1 MKANEVR
8 AYAELIGIFA
18 ILISLLLV
26 GYEIRQTRLAIMGQT
41 MIARA
46 QLSGDADQVIRESD
60 FLTAIYV
67 KYDREGMDALTQVE
81 RDTLATDL
89 IAAKYRFDAYFYQY
103 ELGLLA
109 EDFYKYDF
117 LPNIAYFR
125 PHWEEFG
132 LLSDETTRPSFKKV
146 IETAP
151 SVSAWPSENWSADD
165 PDD

>member
-1 MKANEVR
+1 MKAGEVR

-18 ILISLLLV
+18 ILVSLLLV

-46 QLSGDADQVIRESD
+46 QLSGEADQAIRESD
-60 FLTAIYV
+60 YLSSIYV
-67 KYDREGMDALTQVE
+67 KYDQNGMDALTQLE

-89 IAAKYRFDAYFYQY
+89 IAAKYRFDAYYYQY

-109 EDFYKYDF
+109 DDFYKYDL

-132 LLSDETTRPSFKKV
+132 LLSDDTTRPTFKKV
-146 IETAP
+146 IESAP
-151 SVSAWPSENWSADD
+151 GASAWPSENWRKSE
-165 PDD
+165 PFE